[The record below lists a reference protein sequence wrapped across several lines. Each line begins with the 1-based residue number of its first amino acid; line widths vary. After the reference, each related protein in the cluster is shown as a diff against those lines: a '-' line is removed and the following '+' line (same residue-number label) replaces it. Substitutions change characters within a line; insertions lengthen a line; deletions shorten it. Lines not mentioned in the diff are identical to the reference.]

1 MRLIRM
7 EIQIVRQRR
16 LLWELVK
23 RDLRSRYVGSIMGLF
38 WSVINPLIMLI
49 IYIFIFSLIFQ
60 MGGHP
65 GRDAS
70 AAGPAVA
77 AKTGVPNFPVYL
89 CCGLLPW
96 NAILE
101 SLLAA
106 TAIVAGSG
114 GLIKKA
120 VFPMAILPMQ
130 AIVSAFINLGITM
143 LLFGVFLV
151 VTGAFPGWAFLMI
164 VPLAV
169 LQFILIVGP
178 CYFFATVNVFFRD
191 TAPILSAVMNFL
203 FWTTPIVYPAHLV
216 TERLASFKYL
226 YLANPVTHLIR
237 LYRQFL
243 YVDRTPET
251 FEMSCSATTS
261 LLYLLCIAAVTYVV
275 GKYVFT
281 RSQPHF
287 VDEV

>member
-7 EIQIVRQRR
+7 EIQIFRQRR

-23 RDLRSRYVGSIMGLF
+23 RDLRTRYVGSIMGLF

-49 IYIFIFSLIFQ
+49 IYIFIFSLIF
-60 MGGHP
+60 GFGSEP
-65 GRDAS
+65 SGAGS
-70 AAGPAVA
+70 AAGPVSTVR
-77 AKTGVPNFPVYL
+77 KEIPNFPVYL

-96 NAILE
+96 MAVME
-101 SLLAA
+101 SLLGA
-106 TAIVAGSG
+106 TSIMAGSG

-130 AIVSAFINLGITM
+130 AIVASFINLAITL
-143 LLFGVFLV
+143 LLFGAFLV
-151 VTGAFPGWAFLMI
+151 VTGHFPGLWFLMI
-164 VPLAV
+164 VPLMV
-169 LQFILIVGP
+169 LQFGLVVGA

-191 TAPILSAVMNFL
+191 MGPILTAVMNFL
-203 FWTTPIVYPAHLV
+203 FWATPIVYPAQLITDRVHRIENVFL
-216 TERLASFKYL
+216 L
-226 YLANPVTHLIR
+226 NPVVHLIR

-243 YVDRTPET
+243 YTQRTPYT
-251 FEMSCSATTS
+251 FEVSCSTVAS
-261 LLYLLCIAAVTYVV
+261 VLYLLAVGAAGYVV